1 MKRIEKSYRM
11 SRILEVKVLNFG
23 KNFFGKVPYFGYNLC
38 PNSWKDFGGNWKKP
52 NNLRY
57 P

>member
-1 MKRIEKSYRM
+1 M

-38 PNSWKDFGGNWKKP
+38 PNSWKDFGGSWKKP